1 VKLLNT
7 TLDILIPVNLYHINP
22 NNDGYGWYVYYDA
35 SYQYFNKD
43 HLPYALLS
51 ISLFLIFGLCPL
63 ILLIVY
69 PMSCFQKYCCGA
81 NNYALHT
88 FVDAFQGH
96 YKDGTEPGT
105 RDCRWF
111 AGIYFLGRI
120 MILFAIFGA
129 VKNAVCY
136 ALAGFS
142 LMAIGMLIILLQPF
156 KSTKVN
162 TYHTL
167 LLLIMATGCFTVT
180 LINEMDTKAHW
191 MIRKMVP
198 LLEIFYI
205 SPILAVILYAAYRF
219 FRRYRTS

>member
-1 VKLLNT
+1 
-7 TLDILIPVNLYHINP
+7 
-22 NNDGYGWYVYYDA
+22 
-35 SYQYFNKD
+35 
-43 HLPYALLS
+43 
-51 ISLFLIFGLCPL
+51 
-63 ILLIVY
+63 
-69 PMSCFQKYCCGA
+69 MSCFQKYCYGA
-81 NNYALHT
+81 NNCALRT

-167 LLLIMATGCFTVT
+167 LPFIMATGYFTVT
-180 LINEMDTKAHW
+180 LIAEAESNARWIIK
-191 MIRKMVP
+191 KVVP
-198 LLEIFYI
+198 LVGSFYV
-205 SPILAVILYAAYRF
+205 SPILAVILFAAYKCCGRCCKIWMK
-219 FRRYRTS
+219 RNPELQNL